1 MKKIYYLVFLS
12 LCLTFFQAGCAEEG
26 ASVKLGVAK
35 IKRDG
40 EYVWPGLEYGMT
52 VVEAEKAS
60 GYQIQKVPYSSSYGE
75 RTSTKYDGTEPA
87 IDYRTNSDFK
97 YAEFFMLDQ
106 NQGIV
111 NVEYAGAE
119 GSLSFLFQEGALC
132 GASVLW
138 GTQDSARDPLLK
150 FDAARNDPDA
160 IFTSLR
166 KELTGKYGEP
176 EKENE
181 GKELHSLVWTLYQNP
196 EKTDYTTMVLSRN
209 YYSEC
214 GDAVSIRLSK
224 MSGT

>member
-1 MKKIYYLVFLS
+1 MKKFCYLFILS
-12 LCLTFFQAGCAEEG
+12 LCLIFFQAGCWGNASAKLNVAE
-26 ASVKLGVAK
+26 

-40 EYVWPGLEYGMT
+40 EFIWPGLEYGMT

-60 GYQIQKVPYSSSYGE
+60 GYQIQEVPYSSSYGE

-87 IDYRTNSDFK
+87 IDYRANPDFK

-111 NVEYAGAE
+111 NVEYAGAK
-119 GSLSFLFQEGALC
+119 GNLSFLFKEGDLS
-132 GASVLW
+132 GVSVLW
-138 GTQDSARDPLLK
+138 GTKDSAREPLLK

-176 EKENE
+176 EKEN
-181 GKELHSLVWTLYQNP
+181 KDAALHSLVWTLYQNP
-196 EKTDYTTMVLSRN
+196 EKTEYTTIVVSRN

-214 GDAVSIRLSK
+214 GDAVSLRLSK